1 MAAGVAHV
9 IEGVDLFTT
18 KVVVALALLYE
29 VVSVGVNV
37 TESVC
42 EPTPRTVPGA
52 GE

>member
-1 MAAGVAHV
+1 MAAGAAHV

-18 KVVVALALLYE
+18 KVVVAVALLYA
-29 VVSVGVNV
+29 VVSAGINV

-42 EPTPRTVPGA
+42 VPAPGTVPAA